1 MCVRSELSL
10 VVIIYFP
17 QETPKSIIR
26 SAMLRERVA
35 TNKHLLPYY
44 YFTTHPC
51 LLCSQKNASP
61 LTFLLS
67 KHKFHED
74 PIFLGF
80 TLEMFFYTRQII
92 HLTPV
97 LRFFELLPPYL
108 LNTFQTH
115 PPPPPTNLNKALKLP
130 TCLSPN

>member
-51 LLCSQKNASP
+51 LLMLAEKRISP
-61 LTFLLS
+61 YFPPIQAQISRRPHFLRIYTG
-67 KHKFHED
+67 D
-74 PIFLGF
+74 
-80 TLEMFFYTRQII
+80 FFYTRQII